1 MTGNE
6 DKDKNEGIVT
16 VRVLRS
22 TPAAVLVCREEIVL
36 DAGGIDAVPEDSPR
50 AWIPKKHLGLGLQ
63 ELSPSDVVRG
73 VRGFLYAAYLKEEE
87 NKFIEH
93 SKKHAASRNTNAEL
107 IDITS
112 AINVDH
118 STEFAYGIEC
128 MGLLEDEDSLHTLIN
143 YPQIALIPKNLCR
156 PGIGKGK
163 GKGNGNGEG
172 EGEGKNSHSLNV
184 VMAPLWSL
192 TSSVER
198 IHLRARA
205 DGINNLV
212 QINIA
217 GLAFPVNNPA
227 PASTSTIDTD
237 TNETDTNEESEDA

>member
-1 MTGNE
+1 MLDKNE
-6 DKDKNEGIVT
+6 DKNESIVT

-22 TPAAVLVCREEIVL
+22 TPAAVLVCREEIVIA
-36 DAGGIDAVPEDSPR
+36 AGGIDAVPEDSPR
-50 AWIPKKHLGLGLQ
+50 AWVPKKHLGLGLQ
-63 ELSPSDVVRG
+63 KLSPSDVVRG
-73 VRGFLYAAYLKEEE
+73 VHGFLYAAYLKEEE

-93 SKKHAASRNTNAEL
+93 SKKHAASSNTNAEL

-112 AINVDH
+112 AINFDH
-118 STEFAYGIEC
+118 STESAYGIEC
-128 MGLLEDEDSLHTLIN
+128 MGLLEDDDSLHTLIN

-156 PGIGKGK
+156 PGVG
-163 GKGNGNGEG
+163 
-172 EGEGKNSHSLNV
+172 SRSVSV

-212 QINIA
+212 QVNIA
-217 GLAFPVNNPA
+217 GLAFPVSNPA
-227 PASTSTIDTD
+227 PATD
-237 TNETDTNEESEDA
+237 TDTNEESEDA

>member
-16 VRVLRS
+16 VWVLRS

-128 MGLLEDEDSLHTLIN
+128 MGLLEDGDSLHTLIN

-163 GKGNGNGEG
+163 GNGNGNG

>member
-1 MTGNE
+1 MMTGNE

-163 GKGNGNGEG
+163 GK
-172 EGEGKNSHSLNV
+172 NSHSLTLNV

-227 PASTSTIDTD
+227 PAIDID
-237 TNETDTNEESEDA
+237 TDTNEESEDA

>member
-1 MTGNE
+1 MMTGNE

-73 VRGFLYAAYLKEEE
+73 VHGFLYAAYLKEEE

-156 PGIGKGK
+156 PGIGKV
-163 GKGNGNGEG
+163 
-172 EGEGKNSHSLNV
+172 NV

-227 PASTSTIDTD
+227 PAI
-237 TNETDTNEESEDA
+237 EENEDA

>member
-156 PGIGKGK
+156 PGIGKDK
-163 GKGNGNGEG
+163 
-172 EGEGKNSHSLNV
+172 V

-227 PASTSTIDTD
+227 PASTID
-237 TNETDTNEESEDA
+237 TDTNEESEDA

>member
-73 VRGFLYAAYLKEEE
+73 VHGFLYAAYLKEEE

-156 PGIGKGK
+156 PG
-163 GKGNGNGEG
+163 
-172 EGEGKNSHSLNV
+172 GKNSHSLNV

-227 PASTSTIDTD
+227 NNAAID
-237 TNETDTNEESEDA
+237 TDTNEESEDA

>member
-156 PGIGKGK
+156 PGIGIGIGK
-163 GKGNGNGEG
+163 GKD
-172 EGEGKNSHSLNV
+172 KNSPSLNV

-192 TSSVER
+192 ISSVER

-227 PASTSTIDTD
+227 LVIDTD
-237 TNETDTNEESEDA
+237 TNDTNEENEESEDA

>member
-1 MTGNE
+1 MMTGNE

-112 AINVDH
+112 AINFDH

-156 PGIGKGK
+156 PGVG
-163 GKGNGNGEG
+163 
-172 EGEGKNSHSLNV
+172 SRSVSV

-212 QINIA
+212 QVNIA

-227 PASTSTIDTD
+227 PAID
-237 TNETDTNEESEDA
+237 TDTNEESEDA

>member
-6 DKDKNEGIVT
+6 DKDKNDGIVT

-36 DAGGIDAVPEDSPR
+36 AAGGIDAVPEDSPR
-50 AWIPKKHLGLGLQ
+50 AWVPKKHLGLGLQ
-63 ELSPSDVVRG
+63 KLSPSDVVRG
-73 VRGFLYAAYLKEEE
+73 VHGFLYAAYLKEEE

-112 AINVDH
+112 AINVAH

-128 MGLLEDEDSLHTLIN
+128 MGLLEEHDSLHTLIN

-156 PGIGKGK
+156 PGVG
-163 GKGNGNGEG
+163 
-172 EGEGKNSHSLNV
+172 SRSVSV

-212 QINIA
+212 QVNIA
-217 GLAFPVNNPA
+217 GLAFPVSNPV
-227 PASTSTIDTD
+227 PATD
-237 TNETDTNEESEDA
+237 TDTNEESEDA

>member
-163 GKGNGNGEG
+163 GNGNGNG

-237 TNETDTNEESEDA
+237 TNEENEESEDA

>member
-1 MTGNE
+1 MMTGNE

-128 MGLLEDEDSLHTLIN
+128 MGLLEEHLNDKDRDDDSLHTLIN

-156 PGIGKGK
+156 PGIGN
-163 GKGNGNGEG
+163 GNGNGK
-172 EGEGKNSHSLNV
+172 GKNPHSLNV

-227 PASTSTIDTD
+227 NNAAIDID
-237 TNETDTNEESEDA
+237 INEESEDA

>member
-1 MTGNE
+1 MMTGNE

-163 GKGNGNGEG
+163 GKG

-227 PASTSTIDTD
+227 PAID
-237 TNETDTNEESEDA
+237 TDTNEESEDA

>member
-156 PGIGKGK
+156 PG
-163 GKGNGNGEG
+163 
-172 EGEGKNSHSLNV
+172 GKNSYSLNV

-227 PASTSTIDTD
+227 PASTID
-237 TNETDTNEESEDA
+237 TDTNEESEESEDA

>member
-1 MTGNE
+1 MLDKNE
-6 DKDKNEGIVT
+6 DKNESIVT

-22 TPAAVLVCREEIVL
+22 TPAAVLVCRDEIVL
-36 DAGGIDAVPEDSPR
+36 AAGGIDAVPEDSPR
-50 AWIPKKHLGLGLQ
+50 AWIPKKQLGLGLQ

-93 SKKHAASRNTNAEL
+93 SKTHAASRNTNAEL

-112 AINVDH
+112 AINFDH
-118 STEFAYGIEC
+118 STESAYGIEC
-128 MGLLEDEDSLHTLIN
+128 MGLLEEHLNDKNRDDDSLHTLIN

-156 PGIGKGK
+156 PGVG
-163 GKGNGNGEG
+163 
-172 EGEGKNSHSLNV
+172 SRSVSV

-212 QINIA
+212 QVNIA
-217 GLAFPVNNPA
+217 GLAFPVSNPA
-227 PASTSTIDTD
+227 PTV
-237 TNETDTNEESEDA
+237 DTNEENEENEGNEEGTEDA

>member
-156 PGIGKGK
+156 
-163 GKGNGNGEG
+163 
-172 EGEGKNSHSLNV
+172 GKNSHSLNV

-227 PASTSTIDTD
+227 PAIDTD
-237 TNETDTNEESEDA
+237 TNEENEESEESEESEDA

>member
-156 PGIGKGK
+156 PGIGKD
-163 GKGNGNGEG
+163 
-172 EGEGKNSHSLNV
+172 V

-227 PASTSTIDTD
+227 PASTIDTD
-237 TNETDTNEESEDA
+237 TDTNEESEDA

>member
-1 MTGNE
+1 MMTGNE

-156 PGIGKGK
+156 PG
-163 GKGNGNGEG
+163 
-172 EGEGKNSHSLNV
+172 GKNSHSLNV

-227 PASTSTIDTD
+227 PAI
-237 TNETDTNEESEDA
+237 EESEDA

>member
-156 PGIGKGK
+156 PG
-163 GKGNGNGEG
+163 
-172 EGEGKNSHSLNV
+172 GKNSHSLNV

-227 PASTSTIDTD
+227 PAI
-237 TNETDTNEESEDA
+237 EESEDA